1 VLGKIGSAHHTA
13 RGDYK
18 LDKSSI
24 RADTDLGISDESLS
38 LNDKTRGSSND
49 DDLRF
54 FGKAKDM
61 SIHRLLMAG
70 AAALALWPSPGRAG
84 PCAGDIDRIW
94 VEIGAK
100 LQARLAAGRSAPQTT
115 IALLHRQPTLNS
127 IATAEGN
134 LDQRWLPMETAVAAL
149 ARARQA
155 DRASDS
161 FACKQAIA
169 EAQRAIILTNARSSE
184 VMAP

>member
-1 VLGKIGSAHHTA
+1 
-13 RGDYK
+13 
-18 LDKSSI
+18 
-24 RADTDLGISDESLS
+24 
-38 LNDKTRGSSND
+38 
-49 DDLRF
+49 
-54 FGKAKDM
+54 
-61 SIHRLLMAG
+61 MAG

-84 PCAGDIDRIW
+84 LCAGDIDRAW
-94 VEIGAK
+94 VEIGAR
-100 LQARLAAGRSAPQTT
+100 LQARLAAGRSAPQTA

-161 FACKQAIA
+161 FAFKQAVA
-169 EAQRAIILTNARSSE
+169 EAQRAILLTNARSRE